1 MFYIAICDD
10 EDYFCR
16 KEKKIIEK
24 YMMQRECKVKIE
36 LFSSGEELL
45 QNKNSV
51 LKYGIIFLDISMEKL
66 NGMET
71 AKYIRTITREA
82 YIVFVT
88 AYINYALE
96 GYRVDAIRYLLKDN
110 ENFEDSLVEC
120 LDTIFYK
127 MRYRIDKKW
136 FDFQEGRK
144 NLKLANLIYIES
156 NLHKLT
162 FHVINEKRKE
172 YSMYAKLDEMDEI
185 LEELGFCRIHKS
197 YLINLKYV
205 DSMMRY
211 LVCLSNG
218 MELSISRKKY
228 KDAEEKW
235 ICYKGEI

>member
-136 FDFQEGRK
+136 FDFQEGRM
-144 NLKLANLIYIES
+144 NLKL
-156 NLHKLT
+156 
-162 FHVINEKRKE
+162 KE

>member
-96 GYRVDAIRYLLKDN
+96 GYRVDAIRYLLKN
-110 ENFEDSLVEC
+110 LLNF
-120 LDTIFYK
+120 
-127 MRYRIDKKW
+127 
-136 FDFQEGRK
+136 
-144 NLKLANLIYIES
+144 
-156 NLHKLT
+156 
-162 FHVINEKRKE
+162 
-172 YSMYAKLDEMDEI
+172 
-185 LEELGFCRIHKS
+185 
-197 YLINLKYV
+197 
-205 DSMMRY
+205 
-211 LVCLSNG
+211 
-218 MELSISRKKY
+218 
-228 KDAEEKW
+228 
-235 ICYKGEI
+235 